1 MAKPVRDAILTHYDF
16 GLAGAN
22 NELFWD
28 VIWLSMSKMF
38 LIFHEGVLVGGLE
51 HALFFIIFPYIGNNY
66 PQLTFIVFRGVA
78 QPPTRVY
85 SSFFS
90 YFYMFLCI
98 YD

>member
-1 MAKPVRDAILTHYDF
+1 MAKPVRDSILTHYDF

-51 HALFFIIFPYIGNNY
+51 HVLFFHILGIIIPTDFHSF
-66 PQLTFIVFRGVA
+66 QRGGSTTN
-78 QPPTRVY
+78 Q
-85 SSFFS
+85 S
-90 YFYMFLCI
+90 I
-98 YD
+98 